1 MVRTGTGEEGDVVT
15 RNGPRLREAVDRALE
30 LGETGIAVAAYAHG
44 RLLCAGWGGTAD
56 PAHAV
61 HGHEGAGI
69 IEEVGS
75 AVTGLVVGQRVAVT
89 CRRPCMRCAA
99 CARGLYTA
107 CATGMDDPAA
117 PFSRNGRPV
126 RSFARSSS
134 PAEHVVIDELQAH
147 PIGDDLDMAGAAL
160 VGCAVSTGVGM
171 VRNLARL
178 KPGQSV
184 AVFGIGGIGI
194 NSIQAARLG
203 GAGRIVAVDINPA
216 KEDLARRF
224 GADAFVAVDPKAD
237 AAETAE
243 HLLRAIGRHVDVV
256 VEATGQPTMIRAGL
270 SILEIGGTPAQAGIP
285 TRVPDAS
292 FGITDL
298 MMRHL
303 SIRGALNGAT
313 NPFTDPQVLVQ
324 AAQRGD
330 LELAS
335 QVTHRFPL
343 EEYDAAFEALKGG
356 SALRVV
362 IEVGSAD

>member
-1 MVRTGTGEEGDVVT
+1 MRGIVIENGTSALVDDLEVRDVQPHEVKVAVQASGLCRSDLLLEEFPD
-15 RNGPRLREAVDRALE
+15 PRPTVR
-30 LGETGIAVAAYAHG
+30 
-44 RLLCAGWGGTAD
+44 
-56 PAHAV
+56 
-61 HGHEGAGI
+61 GHEAAGI
-69 IEEVGS
+69 VEEVGS
-75 AVTGLVVGQRVAVT
+75 AVTGLEVGQRVAVT
-89 CRRPCMRCAA
+89 CQRPCMRCAA

-107 CATGMDDPAA
+107 CPTGMDDPAA
-117 PFSRNGRPV
+117 PFSRGGRPV

-134 PAEHVVIDELQAH
+134 LAEHIVVDELQAH
-147 PIGDDLDMAGAAL
+147 PIGDDLGMAGAAL
-160 VGCAVSTGVGM
+160 IGCAVSTGVGM
-171 VRNLARL
+171 VRNLAQL

-184 AVFGIGGIGI
+184 AVFGVGGIGI

-203 GAGRIVAVDINPA
+203 GAGRVIAADINPA

-224 GADAFVAVDPKAD
+224 GADAFVAVDPQAG

-243 HLLRAIGRHVDVV
+243 HILSAIGCHVDVV

-270 SILEIGGTPAQAGIP
+270 SILEIGGTLAQVGIP
-285 TRVPDAS
+285 TRVTDGT

-343 EEYDAAFEALKGG
+343 EEYDAAFDALKSGA
-356 SALRVV
+356 ALRVV
-362 IEVGSAD
+362 VEVGSAG